1 MVEGSNKKK
10 KLSTETEGKK
20 KKQEISKQEMASTSG
35 FETNYCGWARE
46 EAPSGC
52 DC

>member
-10 KLSTETEGKK
+10 IKQRQKVKK
-20 KKQEISKQEMASTSG
+20 NQEISKQEMVSTSG

-46 EAPSGC
+46 EEPSGC